1 MAPAGRMGAADHD
14 VIEQQLKETVQS
26 LYNILVQVSAYDQ
39 HTSVSSSGTTPSSGG
54 VGNSNNN
61 NNTPPTT
68 SSASANHPTSSSSS
82 SSKPSAEVLAQELR
96 TLSQSLQA
104 IHQTASTPDPEHSL
118 PHIPPELVQYVENG
132 RNPDI
137 YTREFVEQV
146 RRGNQLLRGKQ
157 VAFGRFRDILADSMD
172 SAMPELR
179 DDVSAVLEA
188 TGGKDRWK
196 SQQQQQPQQMVG
208 SSSAVAVNGN
218 GNGSAGGA
226 GGRPPSSAGP
236 GVGGAAATPAGGGAV
251 RQNSVSSGTPM
262 R

>member
-26 LYNILVQVSAYDQ
+26 LYQILVQVSAYDQ
-39 HTSVSSSGTTPSSGG
+39 HASVPSGTATSSGNTPTTANSSTATSTPAASQPSS
-54 VGNSNNN
+54 
-61 NNTPPTT
+61 T
-68 SSASANHPTSSSSS
+68 STSR
-82 SSKPSAEVLAQELR
+82 PSADVLSQELR

-104 IHQTASTPDPEHSL
+104 IHATASHPTPERSL

-157 VAFGRFRDILADSMD
+157 VAFGRFRDILAGEMG

-179 DDVSAVLEA
+179 EDVAAVLEA
-188 TGGKDRWK
+188 TG
-196 SQQQQQPQQMVG
+196 
-208 SSSAVAVNGN
+208 
-218 GNGSAGGA
+218 
-226 GGRPPSSAGP
+226 AGP
-236 GVGGAAATPAGGGAV
+236 VEAAGCGWGGGEGLHRDRTASCRRRHGVQLVPLV
-251 RQNSVSSGTPM
+251 RHCPLAKAPRATAGLLLLRLQAKHRLRDDRLVRCCCAPPPI
-262 R
+262 